1 MSSAHR
7 NGTCPSGDVTLFY
20 RRFGTPGPA
29 GKSAPVLIVHG
40 LSYFSYDWIGVA
52 SELAAGREVVAMDMR
67 GFGDST
73 WSPSRD
79 YAVPTMAGDIV
90 ALLDHL
96 GWQRVILVGHSMGGR
111 NASYCAAK
119 NPARVAGLVLVD
131 YSPENAPAG
140 SKRVTDMVA
149 GQPDVFGSVDEAMR
163 HFGVP
168 KDSPK
173 RARFEAY
180 LRPVPG
186 GVQVKRD
193 LHFRD
198 QFRRVK
204 ETGERPKQGVDMWQ
218 VLGELACP
226 TFVVRGAQS
235 DMFAPETVAKVK
247 AANARISLVEV
258 DGGHNVA
265 GDNPQGF
272 LAAIRPFIAGL
283 ESRS

>member
-20 RRFGTPGPA
+20 RRFGALGGT
-29 GKSAPVLIVHG
+29 PVLILHG
-40 LSYFSYDWIGVA
+40 LSFFSYDWIGIA

-96 GWQRVILVGHSMGGR
+96 DWPRAIVVGHSMGGR
-111 NASYCAAK
+111 NASYFAAK

-235 DMFAPETVAKVK
+235 DMFAPETVAKVT
-247 AANARISLVEV
+247 AANSRISLVEV
-258 DGGHNVA
+258 DGGHNIA